1 MSKKSIF
8 KVQLLKIQLVSFE
21 SISQLLVVYNYYFDN
36 LIKTKKQKLKISEL
50 KKKTKKDV
58 VIYFTICVHS
68 KSIKILGLHYQE
80 LMGKIK
86 EHEGEKIIVEDYI
99 LDKVLDKNKEVTGIE
114 QFDDAKTFIDPDN
127 KLIRIEKK

>member
-1 MSKKSIF
+1 M
-8 KVQLLKIQLVSFE
+8 
-21 SISQLLVVYNYYFDN
+21 
-36 LIKTKKQKLKISEL
+36 
-50 KKKTKKDV
+50 

-68 KSIKILGLHYQE
+68 KSIKILRLHYHE

-86 EHEGEKIIVEDYI
+86 EHEGKKIIVEDYI

-114 QFDDAKTFIDPDN
+114 QFDDAKTFIDADN

>member
-1 MSKKSIF
+1 M
-8 KVQLLKIQLVSFE
+8 
-21 SISQLLVVYNYYFDN
+21 
-36 LIKTKKQKLKISEL
+36 
-50 KKKTKKDV
+50 

-68 KSIKILGLHYQE
+68 KSIKILSLHYHE

-86 EHEGEKIIVEDYI
+86 EHEGKKIIVEDYI

-114 QFDDAKTFIDPDN
+114 QFDDAKTFIDADN